1 MLRSNKPQRSPVVK
15 LANGNAPNRNILVS
29 AGKENNSYSLISGE
43 RTGNRPNRTRPSKDR
58 RGCGVRARSNAYC
71 ESRTILECLGK
82 EGDTPV
88 DVNAEAMRVES
99 QSRAA
104 WFGRLN
110 AADTNREA

>member
-15 LANGNAPNRNILVS
+15 LASGNAPNRNILVS
-29 AGKENNSYSLISGE
+29 AGKENNSYSLSSGE
-43 RTGNRPNRTRPSKDR
+43 RNGNRPNRTYLVRGK
-58 RGCGVRARSNAYC
+58 GCGVRARSNAYLTN
-71 ESRTILECLGK
+71 RTILECLGT

-88 DVNAEAMRVES
+88 GAAQDVTRADT

>member
-1 MLRSNKPQRSPVVK
+1 M
-15 LANGNAPNRNILVS
+15 
-29 AGKENNSYSLISGE
+29 GK
-43 RTGNRPNRTRPSKDR
+43 
-58 RGCGVRARSNAYC
+58 GCGVRAHSNAYLK
-71 ESRTILECLGK
+71 SRTILECLGE

-88 DVNAEAMRVES
+88 GAAQDVTRVES

>member
-1 MLRSNKPQRSPVVK
+1 MK
-15 LANGNAPNRNILVS
+15 LVNGNAPNRNILVS

-43 RTGNRPNRTRPSKDR
+43 RTGKRPNRTYPVMGK
-58 RGCGVRARSNAYC
+58 GCGVRARSNAYLTN
-71 ESRTILECLGK
+71 RTILECLGT

-88 DVNAEAMRVES
+88 GAAQDVTRADT

>member
-1 MLRSNKPQRSPVVK
+1 VK

-43 RTGNRPNRTRPSKDR
+43 RTGNRPNRTYPVMGK
-58 RGCGVRARSNAYC
+58 GCGVRARSNAYLK
-71 ESRTILECLGK
+71 SRTILECLGT

-88 DVNAEAMRVES
+88 DAAQDVTRAES

>member
-15 LANGNAPNRNILVS
+15 LANGNALNRNILVS

-43 RTGNRPNRTRPSKDR
+43 RNGNRPNRTYLVRGK
-58 RGCGVRARSNAYC
+58 GCGVRAHSNAYLK
-71 ESRTILECLGK
+71 SRTILECLGT

-88 DVNAEAMRVES
+88 GTAQDVTRVDT

-110 AADTNREA
+110 AADTNCEV

>member
-15 LANGNAPNRNILVS
+15 LANGNALNRNILVS
-29 AGKENNSYSLISGE
+29 AGKENNRYSLISGE
-43 RTGNRPNRTRPSKDR
+43 RTGNRPNRTPPSKVGG
-58 RGCGVRARSNAYC
+58 GCGVRAHSNASC
-71 ESRTILECLGK
+71 RSRTILECLGT

-88 DVNAEAMRVES
+88 DAHAVATRVES

>member
-1 MLRSNKPQRSPVVK
+1 MK
-15 LANGNAPNRNILVS
+15 LVNGNAPNRNILVS

-43 RTGNRPNRTRPSKDR
+43 RTGNRPNRTYPVMGK
-58 RGCGVRARSNAYC
+58 GCGVRARSNAYLTN
-71 ESRTILECLGK
+71 RTILECLGT

-88 DVNAEAMRVES
+88 DAAQDVMRAES